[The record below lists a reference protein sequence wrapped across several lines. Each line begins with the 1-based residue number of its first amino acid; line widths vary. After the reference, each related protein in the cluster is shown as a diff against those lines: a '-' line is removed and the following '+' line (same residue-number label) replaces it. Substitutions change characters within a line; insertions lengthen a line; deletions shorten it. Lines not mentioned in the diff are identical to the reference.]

1 MSCDKMRAAAERS
14 PAVWGF
20 GGATGRRRGRRKD
33 RLHERAEPSDN
44 TGSCPSVAWR
54 IPDQG
59 EKTGADTPVTSASA
73 PQRFPG
79 RGRSWR
85 RVDILRFIDTNNP
98 DIAARLAALAL
109 ARMKLCHMGR
119 RNRHGHP
126 SGDGPGMFSCLR
138 IIGDARKT
146 PAHLNDR

>member
-1 MSCDKMRAAAERS
+1 VSTF
-14 PAVWGF
+14 WG
-20 GGATGRRRGRRKD
+20 
-33 RLHERAEPSDN
+33 L
-44 TGSCPSVAWR
+44 
-54 IPDQG
+54 
-59 EKTGADTPVTSASA
+59 
-73 PQRFPG
+73 
-79 RGRSWR
+79 
-85 RVDILRFIDTNNP
+85 IDTNNP

-146 PAHLNDR
+146 PAHLNDRRQLALPLKNFADRGGIFIGDNIHPRDVGVSANADKRADDGSDDHARYPVTRNAMSERRGHPRSPSKA